1 MSNPIRVSVVA
12 STDSDF
18 EVVRRS
24 VELLTDQTVCD
35 QIEMIIVGPNAKKIQ
50 VDEDVVSKFGD
61 YQIVE
66 INDFEVTGASMV
78 AGYKKAKGEFLV
90 FIEEHGFPP
99 VDFTEK
105 LISTFE
111 ETGADIVGYGLT
123 PSNPGYVSW
132 AHIYQQFGA
141 AVPPQPSG
149 FKNRLGPH
157 HVSYRAGVLPLEDPG
172 IGDLMSNEA
181 ALIEL
186 LHEKGR
192 KIYFDGQI
200 TLKHAQISDFFQL
213 VQHEFLS
220 GVTYGDARYK
230 NQNWSVWKRAF
241 YVLASPLIPFW
252 RTGRAM
258 ADMYRSGRL
267 WQLMPLSPLIMLAST
282 TSGTLGEVVGY
293 TIGSRAWIA
302 DKRSE
307 FELDRYAFVNTADKL
322 NAPRTAEQARK
333 MQ

>member
-105 LISTFE
+105 L
-111 ETGADIVGYGLT
+111 
-123 PSNPGYVSW
+123 
-132 AHIYQQFGA
+132 
-141 AVPPQPSG
+141 
-149 FKNRLGPH
+149 
-157 HVSYRAGVLPLEDPG
+157 
-172 IGDLMSNEA
+172 
-181 ALIEL
+181 
-186 LHEKGR
+186 
-192 KIYFDGQI
+192 
-200 TLKHAQISDFFQL
+200 
-213 VQHEFLS
+213 
-220 GVTYGDARYK
+220 
-230 NQNWSVWKRAF
+230 
-241 YVLASPLIPFW
+241 
-252 RTGRAM
+252 
-258 ADMYRSGRL
+258 
-267 WQLMPLSPLIMLAST
+267 
-282 TSGTLGEVVGY
+282 
-293 TIGSRAWIA
+293 
-302 DKRSE
+302 
-307 FELDRYAFVNTADKL
+307 
-322 NAPRTAEQARK
+322 
-333 MQ
+333 